1 MAKSK
6 VVRSADMF
14 FQKGTSDKVY
24 HIQVV
29 KEGAGATQLTGYH
42 VHFQYGR
49 RGSNLQEGSKTK
61 APVSLDE
68 AHEIF
73 EKVVEQK
80 ASKGYE
86 CM

>member
-1 MAKSK
+1 MSAKTK

-24 HIQVV
+24 HVQVV
-29 KEGAGATQLTGYH
+29 EEGAGYH

-61 APVSLDE
+61 AAVSLDE

-80 ASKGYE
+80 AAKGYE
-86 CM
+86 CMRK